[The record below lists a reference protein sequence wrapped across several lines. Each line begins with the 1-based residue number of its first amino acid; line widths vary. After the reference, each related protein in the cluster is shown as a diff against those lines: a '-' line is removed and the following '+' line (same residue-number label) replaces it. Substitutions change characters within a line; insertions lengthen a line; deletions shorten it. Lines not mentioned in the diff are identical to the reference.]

1 MSSSPEFRRIISRRS
16 FIQPTLLPATASGI
30 FAGLLLAG
38 LILIAGALS
47 WLLIESSHQTT
58 AGVSTGLAPLATN
71 LDQHG
76 AGSLAAKLIR
86 AVKTLQAPVSAVF
99 FLVTAVCL
107 LLAARW
113 SFRSLANTLLERH
126 VTGVILRLRQ
136 HIHRKAIRLEPA
148 DLTGEQTRSANQ
160 LFQSATVALE
170 SAAAQ
175 WGQLWMTALPDLVAA
190 VSVAML
196 TDWRLA
202 FQTIIPVVI
211 GWIALRAETQRG
223 DTSVRLLS
231 EQVDRGL
238 SRMAEGLKKTRL
250 VTNFGM
256 EQTEHQ
262 QFERH
267 LGDYQQRCRLMHRQ
281 QSLGR
286 GIRNMILLGTAT
298 VPSTILIMRV
308 LNGEH
313 PAVAVIMAGCLI
325 ILYRSLKSIDCGTE
339 LAAEGSVKAD
349 DIAAYINRIP
359 GVSQAPGAGF
369 LQPMSRTLTFN
380 QIAFQTPQL
389 PGLIRGLDLRIGF
402 GETIALLSLQPA
414 AGRAVASMIPRFV
427 DPDLGQVLIDGRDI
441 RQATLESLR
450 AEAVFVGGQ
459 DSVFNATVL
468 ENITCSQ
475 PDITRQQ
482 ALDAAK
488 LVHADHFIRRLPRG
502 YETELGEHGVA
513 LDPGQ
518 IFRLSLARAAVRS
531 PAILVIEEPATALD
545 PETKAML
552 DTAYQRISQ
561 NRTVL
566 FLPHRLS
573 TVKKC
578 SRIVL
583 IHEGRIAVD
592 GIHENLVKTS
602 ELYRHWEYVRFNPF
616 RDEAE

>member
-1 MSSSPEFRRIISRRS
+1 VSTSPEFRRIISRRS
-16 FIQPTLLPATASGI
+16 FVQPSLVPATFSAMFS
-30 FAGLLLAG
+30 GLLLAF
-38 LILIAGALS
+38 LILLVGALF
-47 WLLIESSHQTT
+47 WLLIESSHPAP
-58 AGVSTGLAPLATN
+58 AGVGSGLVPLATD
-71 LDQHG
+71 LEKHPV
-76 AGSLAAKLIR
+76 GSIPAKLIR
-86 AVKTLQAPVSAVF
+86 SLQPLQAPVSAAF
-99 FLVTAVCL
+99 FIGTVGCL
-107 LLAARW
+107 LLAIRW
-113 SFRSLANTLLERH
+113 TCRSLANTLLERH

-136 HIHRKAIRLEPA
+136 HMHRKAIRLEPA
-148 DLTGEQTRSANQ
+148 DLTGEQTRSADR

-170 SAAAQ
+170 SAATQ
-175 WGQLWMTALPDLVAA
+175 WGQLWMTALPDLFAA
-190 VSVAML
+190 VSVAL
-196 TDWRLA
+196 IFDWRLA
-202 FQTIIPVVI
+202 FQTIIPVII
-211 GWIALRAETQRG
+211 GWIALRAETHRSE
-223 DTSVRLLS
+223 TSVRLLS

-238 SRMAEGLKKTRL
+238 SRMAEGLKKTRI

-256 EQTEHQ
+256 EQTEHL
-262 QFERH
+262 QFEHH
-267 LGDYQQRCRLMHRQ
+267 LGDYQERCRLMHRQ

-286 GIRNMILLGTAT
+286 GIRNLILLSTAA
-298 VPSTILIMRV
+298 VPSAILIMQI
-308 LNGEH
+308 LNGDH
-313 PAVAVIMAGCLI
+313 SAVAIVMSFCLA
-325 ILYRSLKSIDCGTE
+325 ILYRSLKSVECGTE

-349 DIAAYINRIP
+349 EIAFYINRIP

-380 QIAFQTPQL
+380 QISFQTPQL

-402 GETIALLSLQPA
+402 GETIAILSLQPA
-414 AGRAVASMIPRFV
+414 AARAVASMVPRFV

-459 DSVFNATVL
+459 DPVFNATVL

-502 YETELGEHGVA
+502 YETELGEHGLT

-531 PAILVIEEPATALD
+531 PAILIIEEPAIALD
-545 PETKAML
+545 AETKAML
-552 DTAYQRISQ
+552 DDAYQRISQ
-561 NRTVL
+561 DRTII

-592 GIHENLVKTS
+592 GIHENLVRTN
-602 ELYRHWEYVRFNPF
+602 EVYRHWEYLRFNPF